1 MASARSGPANELG
14 GLVVLVVDDEPVVRA
29 YVARALT
36 LAGVDVAVAADG
48 REALRLVADDRVRPQ
63 VVITDI
69 EMPMMSG
76 VELAA
81 RLLAIR
87 PSIRI
92 VMMTGDPERA
102 ESARR
107 HPGIVDAVL
116 LKPMRIEDIVATVRA
131 VANDDRP
138 DDAAESGTRPQT
150 GSPEQPRAGGSG
162 SDAPDTGSS
171 RSNTSPRR
179 DDAR

>member
-1 MASARSGPANELG
+1 
-14 GLVVLVVDDEPVVRA
+14 VLVVDDEPVVRA

-48 REALRLVADDRVRPQ
+48 REALRLVADDHVRPR
-63 VVITDI
+63 VAITDI
-69 EMPMMSG
+69 EMPSMSG

-92 VMMTGDPERA
+92 VMMTGDPSRA

-116 LKPMRIEDIVATVRA
+116 LKPMRIEDIIATVRA
-131 VANDDRP
+131 VANADPPDDRRDLGELGP
-138 DDAAESGTRPQT
+138 RTSPREPGAPTAASG
-150 GSPEQPRAGGSG
+150 GPER
-162 SDAPDTGSS
+162 TS
-171 RSNTSPRR
+171 RRTTSPRR
-179 DDAR
+179 PDDGH